1 MAKQSGKPDRQS
13 DSDVESLKEPA
24 LYSLGYV
31 STQTRPLDNAQM
43 LDILEVAREKNAQ
56 LGVTGVLLHRQDSF
70 FQVLEGA
77 KEEVKALFEKI
88 SKDFRHERVEVV
100 TEGPIQNR
108 EYNDWRMAFIELDGQ
123 DFSAMPGF
131 SDLMRNTPAA
141 REFLQTLSRT
151 KKLALLFSVM
161 E

>member
-1 MAKQSGKPDRQS
+1 MAKKPDTRVSQS
-13 DSDVESLKEPA
+13 EGDVESLQEFT

-31 STQTRPLDNAQM
+31 STQTRPLDNEQM
-43 LDILEVAREKNAQ
+43 LSILEGARETNAK

-77 KEEVKALFEKI
+77 REEVKALFDKI
-88 SKDFRHERVEVV
+88 CTDSRHERVEIV
-100 TEGPIQNR
+100 TEGPIRNR

>member
-1 MAKQSGKPDRQS
+1 VAKTPGASIDKPTGEL
-13 DSDVESLKEPA
+13 DSQVEGTLF
-24 LYSLGYV
+24 SLGYV
-31 STQTRPLDNAQM
+31 STQTRPMNNEQM
-43 LDILEVAREKNAQ
+43 LEILEDARRNNAR
-56 LGVTGVLLHRQDSF
+56 LGLTGVLLHRHDSF
-70 FQVLEGA
+70 FQVLEGERA
-77 KEEVKALFEKI
+77 EVKALFEKI
-88 SKDFRHERVEVV
+88 RVDPRHERVEVV
-100 TEGPIQNR
+100 TEGPIRGR

-161 E
+161 D